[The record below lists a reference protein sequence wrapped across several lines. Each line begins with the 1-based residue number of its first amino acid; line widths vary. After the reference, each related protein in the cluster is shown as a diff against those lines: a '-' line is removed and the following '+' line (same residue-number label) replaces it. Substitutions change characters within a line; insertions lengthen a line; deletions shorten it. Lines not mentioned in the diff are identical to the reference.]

1 MTQWTARVTRH
12 LHQRGLVL
20 PEAVIEE
27 LATHLEDAW
36 EARSGDDGDVEAF
49 VSRTMQRADL
59 TALARQKPSH
69 RSTVEAAPAPGTAGV
84 LSGLP
89 GECRLVWRGLRRAP
103 VFTAAVVTVLAL
115 GIGATTAAFALV
127 YATMLGPLPYADAD
141 RLVMVWEQ
149 NIPRN
154 RPRNVINTGNYFSW
168 SERSQTLEA
177 SGLFT
182 PTVGNLSGDGATP
195 EEVPAMAVQASVL
208 SMTGVRPVAGRLL
221 TAADEDPAAPRAL
234 LIDEGLWRRRF
245 GGAGDTIG
253 RAVVFNG
260 EPATVVGV
268 LPARFHVAGFTG
280 SVWRPA
286 LVTPEARTN
295 FRGRSLLALARL
307 KPGISRDAA
316 QSELAGLF
324 ATLVPE
330 HPEFNTGWT
339 LNVVPV
345 RDQIGAST
353 HPALLTL
360 FAAVAAVLLVACA
373 NVAALLLVRAS
384 SRHHEMAVR
393 VTLGARPVHLV
404 RQLVLET
411 ATLVG
416 AGGLLGG
423 ALAVALTRAVW
434 ATAHQAGMVVD
445 AEAQLGAGP
454 LAFAVALTAVTAV
467 VCGVGPA
474 WRTRRTSRDGLR
486 EGGRGV
492 AAPPRGR
499 GWLVAGEVAT
509 ATLVLAG
516 AALLVQS
523 YLALQDVDPGFNA
536 SHVLTARVSR
546 MGAAAQDSS
555 NAFAAGVLTRLRA
568 LPGVTAA
575 GATSFLPLDGQ
586 LGIGSSFRLADRP
599 APAPGQ
605 APVADYRPITPGYFA
620 TLQIPVRA
628 GRDFTDADVTD
639 RPRVAI
645 VNEAFVRQLSPDIS
659 PLGRRLDDSLGT
671 SQEIVGVVADIR
683 LSALGDDARPAIYLP
698 YAQQPIG
705 ALTFVARTI
714 QEPASLG
721 RAVAAAVR
729 DVDPNQPVSD
739 IQALDDVVAA
749 SLTRPRVASTALGL
763 FAAAALL
770 LAAIGVYGVVAYGV
784 QLRRGEFGVRL
795 ALGAEPHDVV
805 WLVVR
810 QSMRLVG
817 GGVLA
822 GAALA
827 VPLSGALRSLLF
839 GVAPGDPLTLAAV
852 AAVMVG
858 AGFLASYVPARRGTR
873 VDPVTALRA
882 E

>member
-1 MTQWTARVTRH
+1 MTDWTSRVTRH
-12 LHQRGLVL
+12 LQQRGVVL
-20 PEAVIEE
+20 PDEVVEE
-27 LATHLEDAW
+27 LATYLEDAW
-36 EARSGDDGDVEAF
+36 EARSADHEDLDGF

-59 TALARQKPSH
+59 VALARQRQP
-69 RSTVEAAPAPGTAGV
+69 RPAAPPAPEPGAGGL
-84 LSGLP
+84 LSGLA
-89 GECRLVWRGLRRAP
+89 GECRHTLRGLRRAP
-103 VFTAAVVTVLAL
+103 VFAAAVVSVLAL

-127 YATMLGPLPYADAD
+127 YATMLAPLPYADAD

-154 RPRNVINTGNYFSW
+154 RPRNVINPGNYFSW

-182 PTVGNLSGDGATP
+182 PTVGNLSGDGAAP
-195 EEVPAMAVQASVL
+195 EELPAMAVQASVL
-208 SMTGVRPVAGRLL
+208 RITGVRPLAGRLL
-221 TAADEDPAAPRAL
+221 TSADEDPAAPRAL
-234 LIDEGLWRRRF
+234 LIDEGLGRRRF
-245 GGAGDTIG
+245 GGAAEAIG

-280 SVWRPA
+280 AVWRPA
-286 LVTPEARTN
+286 LVTPEAREN
-295 FRGRSLLALARL
+295 FRGRSLLALAKL
-307 KPGISRDAA
+307 KPGVSRDAA

-345 RDQIGAST
+345 RDQIGIST
-353 HPALLTL
+353 RPALLTL

-373 NVAALLLVRAS
+373 NVAALMLVRAS
-384 SRHHEMAVR
+384 SRRHEMAVR
-393 VTLGARPVHLV
+393 VTLGARPVHLA
-404 RQLVLET
+404 RQLLLE
-411 ATLVG
+411 AFLLVG
-416 AGGLLGG
+416 AGGALGA
-423 ALAVALTRAVW
+423 ALAVGLTRAVW
-434 ATAHQAGMVVD
+434 ATAYQAGMVVD

-454 LAFAVALTAVTAV
+454 LAFALGLTTTTALLCAI
-467 VCGVGPA
+467 GPVL
-474 WRTRRTSRDGLR
+474 RTRRMSPDGLR
-486 EGGRGV
+486 DGGRGV
-492 AAPPRGR
+492 AGPARGR

-509 ATLVLAG
+509 ATLVLSG
-516 AALLVQS
+516 AALLAQS
-523 YLALQDVDPGFNA
+523 YLALQDVDPGFTA
-536 SHVLTARVSR
+536 THVLTARVSR
-546 MGAAAQDSS
+546 MGQAAQASS
-555 NAFAAGVLTRLRA
+555 TAFAAEVLARVRA
-568 LPGVTAA
+568 LPGVTSAA
-575 GATSFLPLDGQ
+575 ATSFLPLDGQ

-628 GRDFTDADVTD
+628 GREFTDADVSE

-645 VNEAFVRQLSPDIS
+645 VNEAFVRQLSPDVS
-659 PLGRRLDDSLGT
+659 PLGRRLDDSLGE

-683 LSALGDDARPAIYLP
+683 LSTLGDEARPAIYLP

-705 ALTFVARTI
+705 ALTFVIRTTLD
-714 QEPASLG
+714 PASLG
-721 RAVAAAVR
+721 RAVIGAVR

-739 IQALDDVVAA
+739 VQALDDVVAA

-795 ALGAEPHDVV
+795 ALGAEPRDVV
-805 WLVVR
+805 RLVVA

-822 GAALA
+822 GAVLA
-827 VPLSGALRSLLF
+827 VPLTGALRSLLY

-852 AAVMVG
+852 AALTIA
-858 AGFLASYVPARRGTR
+858 AGFVASYVPARRGSS

-882 E
+882 D